1 MRRSV
6 RGLVLAALGASAACA
21 SGDPPRL
28 GVGDLPP
35 ETHGAWTRAA
45 FELRNEGGRTLT
57 LDRVVPSCGCGAVSR
72 LPTELAPKSTA
83 RLDVACIRTGAVGDD
98 VRELALRTSD
108 PRSPDTLLRIR
119 LGRSTRAYTPVY
131 LGYVAVGE
139 TLVRDVVVPLLAGDV
154 PTRSAGDVEVAAV
167 PPSADA
173 SRAVRVRFR
182 PQRAGVVRTTVDL
195 GSAGLLSI
203 TAVAWDGMMAFP
215 AEVRTP
221 RTTGATALPTL
232 TLVAAG
238 AAPFAIARVEYPPG
252 IDGEVRPVVPGRQ
265 YRLVLTAR
273 GPAPGADA
281 VIRVHGAGADGPVLV
296 IPVVDA
302 SRSAADPPSA

>member
-6 RGLVLAALGASAACA
+6 RLLVLAALAACTA
-21 SGDPPRL
+21 CGSGDPPRL
-28 GVGDLPP
+28 AVGDLPA

-72 LPTELAPKSTA
+72 LPVELVPKAAA
-83 RLDVACIRTGAVGDD
+83 RLDVACIRTGVAGDD

-108 PRSPDTLLRIR
+108 PRSPDTLLRVR
-119 LGRSTRAYTPVY
+119 LGRSVRALAPVY

-167 PPSADA
+167 PPSADG

-182 PQRAGVVRTTVDL
+182 PQRAGVVRTTIDL
-195 GSAGLLSI
+195 GPAGLLPI
-203 TAVAWDGMMAFP
+203 TAIAWDRMMAFP

-221 RTTGATALPTL
+221 RATGATGLPPL

-238 AAPFAIARVEYPPG
+238 ATPFAIARVEYPPG

-265 YRLVLTAR
+265 YRLVLTVR
-273 GPAPGADA
+273 GPAPSADA
-281 VIRVHGAGADGPVLV
+281 AIRVHGVGADDPVLV

-302 SRSAADPPSA
+302 SRAATDPPSA